1 LAHVRI
7 FKHYVRTPY
16 LLLGLVEFFVL
27 YFSMLV
33 GVHLRFYDK
42 TNLDSLGSLEVRCFA
57 FAFFMLTSMISMG
70 VYHARLQEG
79 FSGTLLR
86 TAVSFLLGAAAL
98 SMFFYMFP
106 SLYIGRG
113 VVAISAFF
121 AFFAILFI
129 RMIFRKVVD
138 QAHLKR
144 KVVVLGAGEKAQNLI
159 DHLGLHFERSITL
172 VGCIR
177 TSDDDQS
184 VVSSQFPMISL
195 SPEGLLSFVEEKEID
210 EIVVAVDDRRKGFSS
225 HALLDCKLRGIKVVD
240 ALTFF
245 EREMG
250 RIEVEMLHPSWLVF
264 SDGFSYGNFS
274 ALLGRCFDI
283 FVSGL
288 LLLVSW
294 PIMLA
299 TFIAIR
305 LEDGWRAPIFYRQER
320 VGLNGKTFYVSKF
333 RSMRLD
339 AEKAGPQWAK
349 ENDDRVTKVG
359 RFIRQCRIDELPQI
373 FNVFTGHMAFV
384 GPRPE
389 RPQFVAQLE
398 KNIPFYAERHR
409 VKPGISGWAQLK
421 YPYGSS
427 EKDALEKLKY
437 DLYYVKNQSLLLD
450 IIIILQTVEVVLFG
464 KGAR

>member
-1 LAHVRI
+1 
-7 FKHYVRTPY
+7 
-16 LLLGLVEFFVL
+16 
-27 YFSMLV
+27 
-33 GVHLRFYDK
+33 
-42 TNLDSLGSLEVRCFA
+42 
-57 FAFFMLTSMISMG
+57 
-70 VYHARLQEG
+70 
-79 FSGTLLR
+79 
-86 TAVSFLLGAAAL
+86 
-98 SMFFYMFP
+98 MFFYMFP
-106 SLYIGRG
+106 SLHIGRG

-121 AFFAILFI
+121 AFFAILLV
-129 RMIFRKVVD
+129 RMGFRKVVD
-138 QAHLKR
+138 QDHLKR
-144 KVVVLGAGEKAQNLI
+144 KVVVLGAGTKAQNLI

-177 TSDDDQS
+177 TSDDDQDVASSS
-184 VVSSQFPMISL
+184 VPLISL

-210 EIVVAVDDRRKGFSS
+210 EIVVAVDDRRKSFSS

-250 RIEVEMLHPSWLVF
+250 RVEVEMLHPSWLVF
-264 SDGFSYGNFS
+264 SDGFFYGNFS
-274 ALLGRCFDI
+274 VLLGRCFDV
-283 FVSGL
+283 FVSSL

-299 TFIAIR
+299 TFVAIR
-305 LEDGWRAPIFYRQER
+305 IEDGWRAPIFYRQER

-333 RSMRLD
+333 RSMRVD

-398 KNIPFYAERHR
+398 KSIPFYAERHR